1 MKARSSCNKS
11 AMTLR
16 RFFGDALTC
25 VVLTVTGTAF
35 ALDYRSVTEAAPMYD
50 APSAK
55 AKPLF
60 VVLAGTPVEL
70 VVSLEGWSK
79 VRDNRGDL
87 AWMEKKYLTE
97 KRNVI
102 VRFDRVQV
110 RATAEDSATLVFE
123 AERDVVLELLEAAPG
138 GWVRVKHRDGQSG
151 FVKAT
156 QVWGL

>member
-1 MKARSSCNKS
+1 MAP
-11 AMTLR
+11 R
-16 RFFGDALTC
+16 RFIAVLLGLAAL
-25 VVLTVTGTAF
+25 VPPAH
-35 ALDYRSVTEAAPMYD
+35 ALDYRTLADAAPAYD

-55 AKPLF
+55 SKPLF

-87 AWMEKKYLTE
+87 VWIEKKYLAD

-102 VRFDRVQV
+102 IRADRAQV
-110 RATAEDSATLVFE
+110 RAAAEDKAALVFE
-123 AERDVVLELLEAAPG
+123 AERDVVLEFLEAVPG
-138 GWVRVKHRDGQSG
+138 GWAKVKHRDGQSG
-151 FVKAT
+151 FLKAP

>member
-1 MKARSSCNKS
+1 MAMALRQFRTLLIPLAVLAAASS
-11 AMTLR
+11 AQ
-16 RFFGDALTC
+16 
-25 VVLTVTGTAF
+25 
-35 ALDYRSVTEAAPMYD
+35 ALDYRSLAEAASAYD

-79 VRDNRGDL
+79 VRDSRGDL
-87 AWMEKKYLTE
+87 VWIEKKHLAE

-102 VRFDRVQV
+102 VRAERAQV
-110 RATAEDSATLVFE
+110 RAAAEDKAALVFE
-123 AERDVVLELLEAAPG
+123 AERDVVLEFLEAVPG
-138 GWVRVKHRDGQSG
+138 GWARVRHRDGQSG
-151 FVKAT
+151 FLKAP

>member
-1 MKARSSCNKS
+1 MPALV
-11 AMTLR
+11 ATR
-16 RFFGDALTC
+16 RFSSVALSC
-25 VVLTVTGTAF
+25 AALVAAWPAL
-35 ALDYRSVTEAAPMYD
+35 ALDYRTVTEVAPLYD

-55 AKPLF
+55 SKPLF

-79 VRDNRGDL
+79 VRDSRGDL
-87 AWMEKKYLTE
+87 AWVEKKHLTE

-102 VRFDRVQV
+102 VRIDRAQV
-110 RATAEDSATLVFE
+110 RAAAEDKAALVFE
-123 AERDVVLELLEAAPG
+123 AERDVVLELLEAVPG

-151 FVKAT
+151 FLKAP

>member
-1 MKARSSCNKS
+1 MVIRQFIVALLLPL
-11 AMTLR
+11 A
-16 RFFGDALTC
+16 ALTNG
-25 VVLTVTGTAF
+25 VAY
-35 ALDYRSVTEAAPMYD
+35 ALDYMTVSEAAPMYD

-79 VRDNRGDL
+79 VRDSRGDL
-87 AWMEKKYLTE
+87 AWIEKTYLTD

-102 VRFDRVQV
+102 VRSERAQV
-110 RATAEDSATLVFE
+110 RSAAEDAAGLVFE
-123 AERDVVLELLEAAPG
+123 VERDVVLELLEPAAA
-138 GWVRVKHRDGQSG
+138 GWVNVRHRDGQIGYLKVS
-151 FVKAT
+151 